1 MADEINWNLYET
13 RLNLNGSTQRDRNIN
28 YLKNNISNKVINSPS
43 YQSVT
48 INGNS
53 ANLVISSV
61 SSGISTRNSLKHKQ
75 INSLPDESF
84 MLGDLI
90 VWNSTNWLVIEVDN
104 DDQIYTKGKIEQC
117 NYTLKFQTSNG
128 SIVSCPAIFESKT
141 SMLDEN
147 QMISTVDGTAQI
159 KLRFDS
165 DYVNDLVTGKRLM
178 IDARLPDINTPN
190 CYLVIK
196 SVFDSFDGSNG
207 ILTLTLKTDEFADA
221 KDNKS
226 NGVCDYFVPSEPVT
240 PNKTLIEFEGEV
252 AQIKQ
257 GGSAKSFT
265 VVFPVDNLT
274 PSWTISNIESNYLTY
289 INTVETDNTIK
300 INILDGDDSVINKTF
315 RLNVIGMAGEET
327 TSYSAYLDVKI
338 APLMGW

>member
-1 MADEINWNLYET
+1 MADEINWDLYET

-61 SSGISTRNSLKHKQ
+61 SSGISTRNSLKYKQ

-90 VWNSTNWLVIEVDN
+90 VWDSTNWLVIEVDN

-141 SMLDEN
+141 SMLDED

-178 IDARLPDINTPN
+178 IDTRLPDINTPN

-207 ILTLTLKTDEFADA
+207 ILILTLKIDEFNDV
-221 KDNKS
+221 KDDKS
-226 NGVCDYFVPSEPVT
+226 NEVCDYFVPSEPVT
-240 PNKTLIEFEGEV
+240 TNETLIEFDGEV

-257 GGSAKSFT
+257 GGSAKTFSVT
-265 VVFPVDNLT
+265 FPVLGLT
-274 PSWTISNIESNYLTY
+274 PVWTIGNIESDYLAY

-300 INILDGDDSVINKTF
+300 INILDGNDSIINKTF
-315 RLNVIGMAGEET
+315 RLNVTGEVHKDT
-327 TSYSAYLDVKI
+327 TYSAYLDVKI
-338 APLMGW
+338 VPLMGW